1 MIESAAEGVVPFL
14 VSAERESSTGDALVP
29 MKKGFETEVSKPFV
43 AGLGSRPS
51 QLAGVAQ

>member
-1 MIESAAEGVVPFL
+1 MIKGAAEGLVPFL
-14 VSAERESSTGDALVP
+14 VGAERESSTGDALVP